1 MSSIKTMNVQNDKVC
16 HGSQTVTRLQYLRV
30 HPHFLL
36 VSNGSLYFV
45 WEPLRYLHKTTE
57 NNENESSHREGEQC
71 LQCCCRRVW
80 WYEALYDTKMG
91 HFHYFH
97 IVSLF
102 RLGHGQPANCEI
114 FYILCCCS
122 IQFYKTFQKFTN
134 SGWLAA
140 STSGHDLQMLGAG
153 QALNSSHVTIWML
166 GLLRR
171 LQFPQTRKYRIYSG

>member
-1 MSSIKTMNVQNDKVC
+1 MFKMTKSAMGN
-16 HGSQTVTRLQYLRV
+16 GSRTVTRLQYLRV

-102 RLGHGQPANCEI
+102 WLGHGQPANCEI